1 MSSQQLPTFNIRQLL
16 DAGVHFGHKTMRWN
30 PKMAPYLFG
39 VRNDIHIIDLQQTV
53 PMLYR
58 ALKAVQDV
66 AARNGRILFVGTKR
80 QASELITEA
89 AKRSGQ
95 YYVNHRWLG
104 GMLTNWNT
112 VSESIKRLKSLDES
126 LGATPAEGESS
137 VYTKKELLQMTR
149 SRDKLERSLGG
160 IKDMAKQPD
169 LIFIIDTNKEELA
182 LQEAAKLGIPVIA
195 VIDSNSNPDG
205 IAFPVP
211 GNDDAT
217 RAIALYCQLIS
228 DAVLSG
234 ISASLSSSGV
244 DLGAAENIS
253 EDGLLEAANDSQPT
267 KAVDAK
273 RSSRV
278 TKNAATGGEEAAAGG
293 DKGKKG
299 TTKKTTVKK
308 ITDVVIEKKPSKKI
322 AATKE

>member
-1 MSSQQLPTFNIRQLL
+1 MSQPLPMFNIRELM

-30 PKMAPYLFG
+30 PKMAPYLHG
-39 VRNDIHIIDLQQTV
+39 IRNDIHIIDLQQTV

-80 QASELITEA
+80 QASELITDA

-95 YYVNHRWLG
+95 YYVNQRWLG

-112 VSESIKRLKSLDES
+112 VSNSIKTLKKLDEQLS
-126 LGATPAEGESS
+126 QSNVTVAEDGEETINS

-149 SRDKLERSLGG
+149 ERDKLERSLGG
-160 IKDMAKQPD
+160 IKDMPKQPD
-169 LIFIIDTNKEELA
+169 LIFVIDTNKEELA
-182 LQEAAKLGIPVIA
+182 LQEAAKLGIPVVAI
-195 VIDSNSNPDG
+195 VDSNSNPDG
-205 IAFPVP
+205 IAYPVP

-234 ISASLSSSGV
+234 ISESLNASGV
-244 DLGAAENIS
+244 DLGESA
-253 EDGLLEAANDSQPT
+253 DLPEAANDSEPT
-267 KAVDAK
+267 SGKERALNKGKA
-273 RSSRV
+273 RV
-278 TKNAATGGEEAAAGG
+278 SKNAVASEAEVAATDRKNRSKTAN
-293 DKGKKG
+293 KK
-299 TTKKTTVKK
+299 V
-308 ITDVVIEKKPSKKI
+308 TDVVVEKK
-322 AATKE
+322 AARKTTTKE

>member
-1 MSSQQLPTFNIRQLL
+1 MSQPLPMFNIRELL

-39 VRNDIHIIDLQQTV
+39 IRNGIHVIDLQQTV

-66 AARNGRILFVGTKR
+66 TARNGRILFVGTKR
-80 QASELITEA
+80 QASDLIAEA

-112 VSESIKRLKSLDES
+112 VSASIKTLKQLDEQLS
-126 LGATPAEGESS
+126 TTKVNEEGIEENS

-149 SRDKLERSLGG
+149 ERDKLERSLGG
-160 IKDMAKQPD
+160 IKDMPKQPD
-169 LIFIIDTNKEELA
+169 LIFIIDTVKEELA
-182 LQEAAKLGIPVIA
+182 LQEAAKLGIPVVAI
-195 VIDSNSNPDG
+195 VDSNSNPDG
-205 IAFPVP
+205 IAYPVP

-234 ISASLSSSGV
+234 ISESLNASGV
-244 DLGAAENIS
+244 DLGASAN
-253 EDGLLEAANDSQPT
+253 LPAAANDSSPQDKT
-267 KAVDAK
+267 IAHGKN
-273 RSSRV
+273 RV
-278 TKNAATGGEEAAAGG
+278 TKNAAASEAEIAATDKKARTKAAA
-293 DKGKKG
+293 
-299 TTKKTTVKK
+299 TKKVA
-308 ITDVVIEKKPSKKI
+308 DVVVEKKPSRK
-322 AATKE
+322 ATTKE

>member
-1 MSSQQLPTFNIRQLL
+1 MFNIRELL

-39 VRNDIHIIDLQQTV
+39 IRNGIHVIDLQQTV

-66 AARNGRILFVGTKR
+66 TARNGRILFVGTKR
-80 QASELITEA
+80 QASDLIAEA

-112 VSESIKRLKSLDES
+112 VSASIKTLKQLDEQLS
-126 LGATPAEGESS
+126 TTKVNEEGIEENS

-149 SRDKLERSLGG
+149 ERDKLERSLGG
-160 IKDMAKQPD
+160 IKDMPKQPD
-169 LIFIIDTNKEELA
+169 LIFIIDTVKEELA
-182 LQEAAKLGIPVIA
+182 LQEAAKLGIPVVAI
-195 VIDSNSNPDG
+195 VDSNSNPDG
-205 IAFPVP
+205 IAYPVP

-234 ISASLSSSGV
+234 ISESLNASGV
-244 DLGAAENIS
+244 DLGAAAN
-253 EDGLLEAANDSQPT
+253 LPAAANDSSPQD
-267 KAVDAK
+267 KKIAHGK
-273 RSSRV
+273 NRV
-278 TKNAATGGEEAAAGG
+278 TKNAAASEAELAATDKKARTKAAA
-293 DKGKKG
+293 
-299 TTKKTTVKK
+299 TKKVA
-308 ITDVVIEKKPSKKI
+308 DVVVEKKPSRK
-322 AATKE
+322 ATTKE

>member
-1 MSSQQLPTFNIRQLL
+1 MSQPLPMFNIRELL

-39 VRNDIHIIDLQQTV
+39 IRNGIHVIDLQQTV

-58 ALKAVQDV
+58 ALKVVQDV
-66 AARNGRILFVGTKR
+66 AAKNGRVLFVGTKR
-80 QASELITEA
+80 QASDLIADA

-112 VSESIKRLKSLDES
+112 VSASIKTLKQLDEQLS
-126 LGATPAEGESS
+126 TTHTNAEGEEESS

-149 SRDKLERSLGG
+149 ERDKLERSLGG
-160 IKDMAKQPD
+160 IKDMPKQPD
-169 LIFIIDTNKEELA
+169 LIFVIDTVKEELA
-182 LQEAAKLGIPVIA
+182 LQEAAKLGIPVVAI
-195 VIDSNSNPDG
+195 VDSNSNPDG
-205 IAFPVP
+205 IAYPIP

-234 ISASLSSSGV
+234 ISESLNASGV
-244 DLGAAENIS
+244 DLGAQSDLPN
-253 EDGLLEAANDSQPT
+253 EAANDSAPQD
-267 KAVDAK
+267 KQLARGK
-273 RSSRV
+273 NRV
-278 TKNAATGGEEAAAGG
+278 SKNAAASEAEIAVNEKRARTTS
-293 DKGKKG
+293 KAPAKKA
-299 TTKKTTVKK
+299 
-308 ITDVVIEKKPSKKI
+308 DVVVEKKPARK
-322 AATKE
+322 ATTKE

>member
-1 MSSQQLPTFNIRQLL
+1 MSQPLPMFNIRELL

-39 VRNDIHIIDLQQTV
+39 IRNGIHVIDLQQTV

-66 AARNGRILFVGTKR
+66 TARNGRILFVGTKR
-80 QASELITEA
+80 QASDLIAEA

-112 VSESIKRLKSLDES
+112 VSASIKTLKQLDEQLS
-126 LGATPAEGESS
+126 TTKVNEEGIEENS

-149 SRDKLERSLGG
+149 ERDKLERSLGG
-160 IKDMAKQPD
+160 IKDMPKQPD
-169 LIFIIDTNKEELA
+169 LIFIIDTVKEELA
-182 LQEAAKLGIPVIA
+182 LQEAAKLGIPVVAI
-195 VIDSNSNPDG
+195 VDSNSNPDG
-205 IAFPVP
+205 IAYPIP

-234 ISASLSSSGV
+234 ISESLNASGV
-244 DLGAAENIS
+244 DLGASAN
-253 EDGLLEAANDSQPT
+253 LPAAANDSSPQD
-267 KAVDAK
+267 KKIAHGK
-273 RSSRV
+273 NRV
-278 TKNAATGGEEAAAGG
+278 SKNAAASEAEIAAT
-293 DKGKKG
+293 DRKARTKAAI
-299 TTKKTTVKK
+299 TKKVA
-308 ITDVVIEKKPSKKI
+308 DVVVEKKPSRKTT
-322 AATKE
+322 TKE

>member
-1 MSSQQLPTFNIRQLL
+1 MFNIRELL

-39 VRNDIHIIDLQQTV
+39 IRNGIHVIDLQQTV

-58 ALKAVQDV
+58 ALKVVQDV
-66 AARNGRILFVGTKR
+66 AAKNGRVLFVGTKR
-80 QASELITEA
+80 QASDLIADA

-112 VSESIKRLKSLDES
+112 VSASIKTLKQLDEQLS
-126 LGATPAEGESS
+126 TTHTNAEGEEESS

-149 SRDKLERSLGG
+149 ERDKLERSLGG
-160 IKDMAKQPD
+160 IKDMPKQPD
-169 LIFIIDTNKEELA
+169 LIFVIDTVKEELA
-182 LQEAAKLGIPVIA
+182 LQEAAKLGIPVVAI
-195 VIDSNSNPDG
+195 VDSNSNPDG
-205 IAFPVP
+205 IAYPIP

-234 ISASLSSSGV
+234 ISESLNASGV
-244 DLGAAENIS
+244 DLGAQSDLPN
-253 EDGLLEAANDSQPT
+253 EAANDSAPQD
-267 KAVDAK
+267 KQLARGK
-273 RSSRV
+273 NRV
-278 TKNAATGGEEAAAGG
+278 SKNAAASEAEIAVNEKRARTTS
-293 DKGKKG
+293 KAPAKKA
-299 TTKKTTVKK
+299 
-308 ITDVVIEKKPSKKI
+308 DVVVEKKPARK
-322 AATKE
+322 ATTKE

>member
-1 MSSQQLPTFNIRQLL
+1 MSQPLPMFNIRELL

-39 VRNDIHIIDLQQTV
+39 IRNGIHVIDLQQTV

-66 AARNGRILFVGTKR
+66 TARNGRILFVGTKR
-80 QASELITEA
+80 QASDLIAEA

-112 VSESIKRLKSLDES
+112 VSASIKTLKQLDEQLS
-126 LGATPAEGESS
+126 TTKVNEEGIEENS

-149 SRDKLERSLGG
+149 ERDKLERSLGG
-160 IKDMAKQPD
+160 IKDMPKQPD
-169 LIFIIDTNKEELA
+169 LIFIIDTVKEELA
-182 LQEAAKLGIPVIA
+182 LQEAAKLGIPVVAI
-195 VIDSNSNPDG
+195 VDSNSNPDG
-205 IAFPVP
+205 IAYPVP

-234 ISASLSSSGV
+234 ISESLNASGV
-244 DLGAAENIS
+244 DLGAAAN
-253 EDGLLEAANDSQPT
+253 LPAAANDSSPQD
-267 KAVDAK
+267 KKIAHGK
-273 RSSRV
+273 NRV
-278 TKNAATGGEEAAAGG
+278 TKNAAASEAELAATDKKARTKAAA
-293 DKGKKG
+293 
-299 TTKKTTVKK
+299 TKKVA
-308 ITDVVIEKKPSKKI
+308 DVVVEKKPSRK
-322 AATKE
+322 ATTKE

>member
-1 MSSQQLPTFNIRQLL
+1 MSQPLPMFNIRELL

-30 PKMAPYLFG
+30 PKMAPYLHG
-39 VRNDIHIIDLQQTV
+39 IRNDIHIIDLQQTV

-80 QASELITEA
+80 QASELITDA

-95 YYVNHRWLG
+95 YYVNQRWLG

-112 VSESIKRLKSLDES
+112 VSNSIKTLKKLDEQLS
-126 LGATPAEGESS
+126 QSSITVAEDGEETINS

-149 SRDKLERSLGG
+149 ERDKLERSLGG
-160 IKDMAKQPD
+160 IKDMPKQPD

-182 LQEAAKLGIPVIA
+182 LQEAAKLGIPVVAI
-195 VIDSNSNPDG
+195 VDSNSNPDG
-205 IAFPVP
+205 IAYPVP

-234 ISASLSSSGV
+234 ISESLNASGV
-244 DLGAAENIS
+244 DLGASA
-253 EDGLLEAANDSQPT
+253 DLPEAANDSEPQN
-267 KAVDAK
+267 KQLKHAK
-273 RSSRV
+273 NRV
-278 TKNAATGGEEAAAGG
+278 SKNAVASEAEVAAT
-293 DKGKKG
+293 DKKNRS
-299 TTKKTTVKK
+299 KTANKK
-308 ITDVVIEKKPSKKI
+308 ITDVVIEKKPARK
-322 AATKE
+322 TTNKE

>member
-1 MSSQQLPTFNIRQLL
+1 MSQPLPMFNIRELL

-39 VRNDIHIIDLQQTV
+39 IRNGIHVIDLQQTV

-66 AARNGRILFVGTKR
+66 TARNGRILFVGTKR
-80 QASELITEA
+80 QASDLIAEA

-112 VSESIKRLKSLDES
+112 VSASIKTLKKLDEQLS
-126 LGATPAEGESS
+126 TTKVNEEGEEESS

-149 SRDKLERSLGG
+149 ERDKLERSLGG
-160 IKDMAKQPD
+160 IKDMPKQPD
-169 LIFIIDTNKEELA
+169 LIFVIDTVKEELA
-182 LQEAAKLGIPVIA
+182 LQEAAKLGIPVVAI
-195 VIDSNSNPDG
+195 VDSNSNPDG
-205 IAFPVP
+205 IAYPVP

-234 ISASLSSSGV
+234 ISESLNASGV
-244 DLGAAENIS
+244 DVGASA
-253 EDGLLEAANDSQPT
+253 DLPAAANDSSPQD
-267 KAVDAK
+267 KKIAHGK
-273 RSSRV
+273 NRV
-278 TKNAATGGEEAAAGG
+278 SKNAAASEAEIAPTDKKARTKAAA
-293 DKGKKG
+293 
-299 TTKKTTVKK
+299 TKKV
-308 ITDVVIEKKPSKKI
+308 TDVVVEKKPSRK
-322 AATKE
+322 TTTSKE

>member
-1 MSSQQLPTFNIRQLL
+1 MSQPLPMFNIRELL

-39 VRNDIHIIDLQQTV
+39 IRNGIHVIDLQQTV

-66 AARNGRILFVGTKR
+66 TARNGRILFVGTKR
-80 QASELITEA
+80 QASDLIAEA

-112 VSESIKRLKSLDES
+112 VSASIKTLKQLDEQLS
-126 LGATPAEGESS
+126 TTKVNEEGVEENS
-137 VYTKKELLQMTR
+137 VYTKIELLQMTR
-149 SRDKLERSLGG
+149 ERDKLERSLGG
-160 IKDMAKQPD
+160 IKDMPKQPD
-169 LIFIIDTNKEELA
+169 LIFVIDTVKEELA
-182 LQEAAKLGIPVIA
+182 LHEAAKLGIPVVAI
-195 VIDSNSNPDG
+195 VDSNSNPDG
-205 IAFPVP
+205 IAYPVP

-234 ISASLSSSGV
+234 ISESLNASGV
-244 DLGAAENIS
+244 DLGASA
-253 EDGLLEAANDSQPT
+253 DLPEAANDSKPQD
-267 KAVDAK
+267 KKIAHGK
-273 RSSRV
+273 NRV
-278 TKNAATGGEEAAAGG
+278 SKNAAASEAEIAATDKKARTKAAA
-293 DKGKKG
+293 
-299 TTKKTTVKK
+299 TKKVA
-308 ITDVVIEKKPSKKI
+308 DVVVEKKPSRKTT
-322 AATKE
+322 TKE